1 MTMHRLNAIP
11 RALLLL
17 ALPLGGC
24 VVDDADEESTQT
36 ADTDDGSSTTTAT
49 ATDTDTAGETDGL
62 DTSTGG
68 SDETGGQPG
77 VGGPCAE
84 LCADGTPA
92 PDGIAWTKSAGNAVT
107 EHCGTYSMGPS
118 EDASVA
124 VFSMFQDNIVYGN
137 NGKSDATLQSLTV
150 YSEGDDGKVGEWNLI
165 SDDDFSLSPL
175 LPEDVEGS
183 VLAPGEGFSFILEG
197 IPFASG
203 DRLGCVVAE
212 FDSGTHVMNLAM
224 RGSTDPMLVFSDA
237 IAEDD
242 AREYSFGSKAR
253 AEDAEGT
260 VLTAE
265 GWFDEEMGP
274 GAFADDGSV
283 YLTGRGV
290 TSQLD
295 VTPIAKMEADGST
308 GWIKMLRGNALD
320 GEPGSA
326 HVHPRKV
333 TDQTGDTG
341 SAEMIQVDDDG
352 NVYVVTN
359 WEDGGAHR
367 GVIVRFA
374 PDGSVDYARSFLR
387 DEGNLANSGS
397 WFHGLTLMGD
407 RILITG
413 DVYSGF
419 SGDPLLLVLDK
430 DTGDEI
436 WSRAFV
442 AQPGSANPA
451 WSVCAGDED
460 RAVFTGGSN
469 DGIVVSVSGIST
481 DAPSID
487 WAKKIDVEGA
497 GVKGTSC
504 DIDDAGVAYVAY
516 FGLST
521 QNKPSMF
528 AVDANGDAL
537 WTAQIGNLE
546 SSRNLAQTVVHH
558 EGSIYLG
565 GVLSLTGLDTTAGE
579 GFLMKL
585 GASDGALDWAAIYYT
600 GKGTEETGTHGVKG
614 IGIRGDELV
623 LTGQAYTGQNNFE
636 WYKGYWYDAVEAGA
650 EFEVVKEVPT
660 EMLIDLP
667 NHDPDNALVTFDE
680 GLMVPIDAFVTIED
694 APSDA
699 DLESLELDEAGYG
712 FENLRDNAGPG
723 TDADGVIQFVTEL

>member
-1 MTMHRLNAIP
+1 MTTLRLNAIP
-11 RALLLL
+11 QALLLL
-17 ALPLGGC
+17 ALPLAGC
-24 VVDDADEESTQT
+24 VVDDAEEEPGSS
-36 ADTDDGSSTTTAT
+36 ADTDSSGSSSNGDDGTG
-49 ATDTDTAGETDGL
+49 GETGTVDS
-62 DTSTGG
+62 STGG
-68 SDETGGQPG
+68 GDETGGQPG
-77 VGGPCAE
+77 VGGPCAD
-84 LCADGTPA
+84 LCAEGTSA
-92 PDGIAWTKSAGNAVT
+92 PDGIAWTKTAGNTVS

-124 VFSMFQDNIVYGN
+124 VFSMFQDNIAYN
-137 NGKSDATLQSLTV
+137 NTGDGDATLQSLTV
-150 YSEGDDGKVGEWNLI
+150 YSEGDDGKVGEWKLL
-165 SDDDFSLSPL
+165 SDADFSLSPL
-175 LPEDVEGS
+175 RPEEVEGS
-183 VLAPGEGFSFILEG
+183 VLSAGEGFSFILEG
-197 IPFASG
+197 VPFASG
-203 DRLGCVVAE
+203 ERLGCVVAE

-224 RGSTDPMLVFSDA
+224 RGSTDPMLAFSDA

-242 AREYSFGSKAR
+242 SREYSFGSKAR
-253 AEDAEGT
+253 AEDSEGT

-274 GAFADDGSV
+274 GAFAEDGSV

-295 VTPIAKMEADGST
+295 VTPIAKMQADGST
-308 GWIKMLRGNALD
+308 GWIKTLRGNALD

-367 GVIVRFA
+367 GVLVRFA
-374 PDGSVDYARSFLR
+374 PDGTVDYARSFLR

-430 DTGDEI
+430 DTGDEV

-504 DIDDAGVAYVAY
+504 DIDDSGVAYVAY

-528 AVDANGDAL
+528 AVDASGEAL

-558 EGSIYLG
+558 EDSIYLG

-585 GASDGALDWAAIYYT
+585 AATDGALDWAAIYYT
-600 GKGTEETGTHGVKG
+600 GKGTEETGTHSVKG

-623 LTGQAYTGQNNFE
+623 LTGQAYTGQNNYDR
-636 WYKGYWYDAVEAGA
+636 YKGYWYDAVEAGA
-650 EFEVVKEVPT
+650 EFEVVKDVAGD
-660 EMLIDLP
+660 MLIDLP
-667 NHDPDNALVTFDE
+667 NHDPSNALVVLDE
-680 GLMVPIDAFVTIED
+680 GLMIDVDEFVTIED

-699 DLESLELDEAGYG
+699 DLESLDLEQAGYG
-712 FENLRDNAGPG
+712 FESLGDNAGPG
-723 TDADGVIQFVTEL
+723 TDADGMIQFVREL